1 MLLRQFADAM
11 TNRDIDVFASIL
23 HEDFFYIEGTTMET
37 RDEWLQATAEMFE
50 SSDHTSSNWDVT
62 ARFETKDMGA
72 VEYTTEKNGRKM
84 RVLNA
89 FIYRDGKVYRQLISR
104 VPIE

>member
-1 MLLRQFADAM
+1 
-11 TNRDIDVFASIL
+11 
-23 HEDFFYIEGTTMET
+23 
-37 RDEWLQATAEMFE
+37 
-50 SSDHTSSNWDVT
+50 
-62 ARFETKDMGA
+62 MGA